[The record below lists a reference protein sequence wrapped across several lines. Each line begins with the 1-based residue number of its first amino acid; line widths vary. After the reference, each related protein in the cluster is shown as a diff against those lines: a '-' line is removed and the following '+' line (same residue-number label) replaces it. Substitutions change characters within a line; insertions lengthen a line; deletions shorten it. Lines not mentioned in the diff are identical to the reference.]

1 MLFNQLCPTQ
11 GVVSARPI
19 ATPHSSLCWPI
30 LPIKGQ
36 PIPPSPKHYGPP
48 PIPKSDSIRGIDQ
61 WTCELS
67 SSFDQCLTFHYSG
80 IISKYAEQCLA
91 HMIGIDTWEKAAIT
105 SILLV
110 GPEWKWI
117 WKLIKLRAEI
127 LIAMRRKT
135 YLLVSNSCAP
145 FHAAAA
151 VNNWLATCQ
160 PQCPTCMSGDSF
172 QCLTQC
178 IYVCVCLWFVVQVD
192 TASENVPHCQM
203 RHIGKCPGWGWGGER
218 VMRCECSPP
227 QWLIHPCT
235 CLLCMVGGWLKGDA
249 GCILYNIQAEFF
261 N

>member
-1 MLFNQLCPTQ
+1 M
-11 GVVSARPI
+11 GGR
-19 ATPHSSLCWPI
+19 
-30 LPIKGQ
+30 
-36 PIPPSPKHYGPP
+36 
-48 PIPKSDSIRGIDQ
+48 
-61 WTCELS
+61 
-67 SSFDQCLTFHYSG
+67 
-80 IISKYAEQCLA
+80 
-91 HMIGIDTWEKAAIT
+91 
-105 SILLV
+105 
-110 GPEWKWI
+110 
-117 WKLIKLRAEI
+117 
-127 LIAMRRKT
+127 
-135 YLLVSNSCAP
+135 VSNSCAP

-235 CLLCMVGGWLKGDA
+235 CLQSMVAGWLKGDA
-249 GCILYNIQAEFF
+249 GCILYSIYRVSFSTGPTQKVEDGKIPNKRKQSKFVVQYFAILNIFWAGPVEKITL
-261 N
+261 